1 MYKQKIVKFFIIL
14 TFTNILFATNCK
26 IEIGS
31 IAPDFSLKNQN
42 GIVETLSKYKG
53 KKVAIYFYPKN
64 DTPGCTKEACSI
76 RDNFEILTEKN
87 IKVFGISYDNQKNH
101 QKFINKHNL
110 QFDLLSDLDKS
121 VSKLY
126 CADGWFLPKRITY
139 LINENGILY
148 QIIDDIDVKNHAIQI
163 LDSFYPSKK

>member
-1 MYKQKIVKFFIIL
+1 MYNQKIVNFCIIL
-14 TFTNILFATNCK
+14 IFTNILFAINCK

-31 IAPDFSLKNQN
+31 VAPDFSLKNQN

-53 KKVAIYFYPKN
+53 KKVAIYFYPK
-64 DTPGCTKEACSI
+64 DGTPGCTKEACSI

-101 QKFINKHNL
+101 RKFIKKYNL

-126 CADGWFLPKRITY
+126 CADGGFLPKRITY
-139 LINENGILY
+139 LIDEKGILY
-148 QIIDDIDVKNHAIQI
+148 QIIEDIDVKNHAHQI
-163 LDSFYPSKK
+163 LEAFYPTKK

>member
-1 MYKQKIVKFFIIL
+1 MYNQKIVNFCIIL
-14 TFTNILFATNCK
+14 IFTNILFATNCK

-31 IAPDFSLKNQN
+31 VAPDFSLKNQN
-42 GIVETLSKYKG
+42 GIVETLSNYKG
-53 KKVAIYFYPKN
+53 KKVAIYFYPKD

-101 QKFINKHNL
+101 QKFIEKYNL

-139 LINENGILY
+139 LIDEKGNLY
-148 QIIDDIDVKNHAIQI
+148 QIIEDIDVKNHAHQI
-163 LDSFYPSKK
+163 LEAFYPTKK

>member
-1 MYKQKIVKFFIIL
+1 MYNQKIVNSCIIL
-14 TFTNILFATNCK
+14 IFTNILFATNCK

-31 IAPDFSLKNQN
+31 VAPDFSLKNQN

-53 KKVAIYFYPKN
+53 KKVAIYFYPKD

-87 IKVFGISYDNQKNH
+87 IKILGISYDNQKNH
-101 QKFINKHNL
+101 IKFIEKYNL

-139 LINENGILY
+139 LIDEKGMIF
-148 QIIDDIDVKNHAIQI
+148 QVIEDIDVKNHANQI
-163 LDSFYPSKK
+163 LETFFPPTK